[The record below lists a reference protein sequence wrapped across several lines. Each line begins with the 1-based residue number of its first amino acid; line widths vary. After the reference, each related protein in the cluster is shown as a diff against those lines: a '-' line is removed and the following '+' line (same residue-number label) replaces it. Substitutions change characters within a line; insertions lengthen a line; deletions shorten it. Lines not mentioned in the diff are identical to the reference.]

1 MGRQNTRFFKS
12 QGIIMQEYLQG
23 LFVAFGLISAIGAQ
37 NAFVIKCAIQ
47 KQHTF
52 LVCAVCVGCDVVF
65 MSIGVLGFGSWLSQF
80 DFLSK
85 ILALCGAVFLCY
97 YGFLSFKSALHPK
110 ARLDSTQ
117 EKIRIPHKAI
127 LLQTLAI
134 TLLNPHM
141 YLDTIILLGGIGVS
155 VESQL
160 HFLLGC
166 ISASAAWFALLGFGA
181 NALSSYFTSPKAF
194 VWLDAMV
201 SCVMF
206 GIALSLVVWV
216 LKN

>member
-1 MGRQNTRFFKS
+1 
-12 QGIIMQEYLQG
+12 MQEYLQG
-23 LFVAFGLISAIGAQ
+23 FFIAFGLISAIGAQ

-65 MSIGVLGFGSWLSQF
+65 MSIGVLGFGAWLSQSAL
-80 DFLSK
+80 LSK

-97 YGFLSFKSALHPK
+97 YGFLSFTSALHPK

-117 EKIRIPHKAI
+117 ESPNIPHKAI

-141 YLDTIILLGGIGVS
+141 YLDTIVLLGSVGVS
-155 VESQL
+155 MESQSS
-160 HFLLGC
+160 FLLGC
-166 ISASAAWFALLGFGA
+166 VSASMAWFALLGFGA

-194 VWLDAMV
+194 VWLDV
-201 SCVMF
+201 CVGCVMF
-206 GIALSLVVWV
+206 GIALSLVIWV
-216 LKN
+216 LRH

>member
-1 MGRQNTRFFKS
+1 
-12 QGIIMQEYLQG
+12 MQEYLQG
-23 LFVAFGLISAIGAQ
+23 FFVAFGLISAIGAQ
-37 NAFVIKCAIQ
+37 NAFVIKCAIK

-65 MSIGVLGFGSWLSQF
+65 MSIGVLGFGSWLSQSA
-80 DFLSK
+80 FLSK
-85 ILALCGAVFLCY
+85 ILALCGVVFLCY

-117 EKIRIPHKAI
+117 EQKSIPHKAI

-141 YLDTIILLGGIGVS
+141 YLDTIVLLGSVGVS
-155 VESQL
+155 MESQFD
-160 HFLLGC
+160 FLLGC
-166 ISASAAWFALLGFGA
+166 VSASAAWFALLGFGA
-181 NALSSYFTSPKAF
+181 NALSPYFTSPKAF
-194 VWLDAMV
+194 VWLDV
-201 SCVMF
+201 CVGCVMF
-206 GIALSLVVWV
+206 GIAFSLLLWV

>member
-1 MGRQNTRFFKS
+1 
-12 QGIIMQEYLQG
+12 MQEYLQG
-23 LFVAFGLISAIGAQ
+23 FFVAFGLISAIGAQ
-37 NAFVIKCAIQ
+37 NAFVIKCAIK

-65 MSIGVLGFGSWLSQF
+65 MSIGVLGFGSWLSQSA
-80 DFLSK
+80 FLSK
-85 ILALCGAVFLCY
+85 ILALCGVAFLCY

-117 EKIRIPHKAI
+117 DKERIPHKAI

-141 YLDTIILLGGIGVS
+141 YLDTIVLLGSVGVS
-155 VESQL
+155 MESQFD
-160 HFLLGC
+160 FLLGC
-166 ISASAAWFALLGFGA
+166 VSASAAWFALLGFGA

-194 VWLDAMV
+194 VWLDV
-201 SCVMF
+201 CVGFVMF
-206 GIALSLVVWV
+206 GIALSLLLWV
-216 LKN
+216 LGH

>member
-1 MGRQNTRFFKS
+1 
-12 QGIIMQEYLQG
+12 MQEYLQG
-23 LFVAFGLISAIGAQ
+23 FFVAFGLISAIGAQ
-37 NAFVIKCAIQ
+37 NAFVIKCAIK
-47 KQHTF
+47 KQYTF

-65 MSIGVLGFGSWLSQF
+65 MSIGVLGFGSWLSQSA
-80 DFLSK
+80 FLSK
-85 ILALCGAVFLCY
+85 ILALCGVVFLCY

-117 EKIRIPHKAI
+117 EQKSIPHKAV

-141 YLDTIILLGGIGVS
+141 YLDTIVLLGGVGVS
-155 VESQL
+155 MESQFD
-160 HFLLGC
+160 FLLGC
-166 ISASAAWFALLGFGA
+166 VSASAAWFTLLGFGA

-201 SCVMF
+201 GFVMF
-206 GIALSLVVWV
+206 GIALSLLLWV